1 MRLRLF
7 FVVGSGSGSGDING
21 VHVRVCLGVWGG
33 RPLFLR
39 CFWFPGCV
47 RVFGKA
53 QEAEEIRSF
62 CFAIGTHG
70 LIVNPPP
77 PHLTPLKCHLEVFLL
92 TGWYPSALLCFS
104 SYVCVTY

>member
-70 LIVNPPP
+70 LISNPPP
-77 PHLTPLKCHLEVFLL
+77 PQTSPH
-92 TGWYPSALLCFS
+92 
-104 SYVCVTY
+104 